1 MQNCPQSY
9 KKKMKHQH
17 FIVYVN
23 TKNGEMLL
31 IRPNKVKGVNR
42 RGDLLE
48 TLLPIIF
55 LSFFLYLI
63 GVLYIAVV
71 KTTLSR
77 GEYKK

>member
-1 MQNCPQSY
+1 
-9 KKKMKHQH
+9 MKHQH

-55 LSFFLYLI
+55 YHFFYTLLVFYTLYHL
-63 GVLYIAVV
+63 L
-71 KTTLSR
+71 L
-77 GEYKK
+77 

>member
-55 LSFFLYLI
+55 YQFFYTLLVFYTLYHL
-63 GVLYIAVV
+63 L
-71 KTTLSR
+71 L
-77 GEYKK
+77 

>member
-1 MQNCPQSY
+1 
-9 KKKMKHQH
+9 
-17 FIVYVN
+17 
-23 TKNGEMLL
+23 MLL

-63 GVLYIAVV
+63 GVLCLISSIAVV

>member
-1 MQNCPQSY
+1 
-9 KKKMKHQH
+9 MKHQH

-55 LSFFLYLI
+55 YRFFYTLLVFYTLYHL
-63 GVLYIAVV
+63 L
-71 KTTLSR
+71 L
-77 GEYKK
+77 

>member
-1 MQNCPQSY
+1 
-9 KKKMKHQH
+9 MKHQH

-55 LSFFLYLI
+55 YQFFYTLLVFYTLYHL
-63 GVLYIAVV
+63 L
-71 KTTLSR
+71 L
-77 GEYKK
+77 

>member
-55 LSFFLYLI
+55 YRFFYTLLVFYTLYHL
-63 GVLYIAVV
+63 L
-71 KTTLSR
+71 L
-77 GEYKK
+77 

>member
-1 MQNCPQSY
+1 
-9 KKKMKHQH
+9 MKHQH

-55 LSFFLYLI
+55 LSIFIPYWCSI
-63 GVLYIAVV
+63 PYTIYCCSKNTPING
-71 KTTLSR
+71 
-77 GEYKK
+77 